1 MMVSGKNCSDI
12 IIWESRNLGNGVCL
26 EFKSSVIWGICWVE
40 ERIQHQWRV
49 CVGHGESLVCH
60 QGSWQGCV
68 LKLKV
73 IYMKSSQVYG
83 SKSWGINEEQ
93 MGWFEQTEMRMLWW
107 MCYFSLMDKVPIVKL
122 RVRMA
127 TEAVKRNWFRWL
139 RHVLWKDDGDWVKES
154 MLYEVDHVKSKR
166 PRIIWNQVVQKD
178 TRCVWA
184 E

>member
-1 MMVSGKNCSDI
+1 
-12 IIWESRNLGNGVCL
+12 
-26 EFKSSVIWGICWVE
+26 
-40 ERIQHQWRV
+40 
-49 CVGHGESLVCH
+49 
-60 QGSWQGCV
+60 
-68 LKLKV
+68 
-73 IYMKSSQVYG
+73 
-83 SKSWGINEEQ
+83 
-93 MGWFEQTEMRMLWW
+93 
-107 MCYFSLMDKVPIVKL
+107 MDKVPIVKL